1 MRKVIYCLVFAFSF
15 LALACQKE
23 DPEADIHGIITLSKE
38 SLEFDATGPTL
49 KIILNVS
56 STFQWTATVDQSWV
70 DLSRQSGEGS
80 TDYKM
85 TVEVKPNNHQESR
98 TATITFKSGATVKE
112 LPVIQ
117 KQGAMIIDP
126 SQVKDYDKIYV
137 PSDQK
142 SHGFL
147 DSSKQWFFGRSAQ
160 SEHFILFWEKDY
172 GEYGDTTPKDAP
184 KPFTV
189 DVDALLD
196 WAEKCFDY
204 YCNTLRFVDHG
215 QGKSYTDKYKM
226 HIRLVHSTTWKAEGF
241 GVDDVIGVLAVNP
254 DAAVDKSTLAH
265 EIGHIFQY
273 QVYCDQVLNHE
284 VSNSF
289 HSGWRYEIGSIGCG
303 FWEQTSQWQSFLM
316 CPDQALNNWYFAGS
330 TQETTDGEDLG
341 CFVTNCHRHF
351 LHEVMRYSSY
361 FFHYYITDKYGMDAL
376 GRLWRGSRYP
386 DDALQ
391 AYKKVFGVSQEELNR
406 DIYNYAAK
414 CVTWDFKDLAED
426 GLKHLDQIR
435 WKSIKGADGFY
446 KVADSRSPE
455 ATGFNVIKLKSVKA
469 GKDVSI
475 DFEGLSTK
483 TDAGWTIGFVGLDK
497 NNRRHYSEPLTINK
511 AGDLK
516 GTTTWTVPEGCT
528 KVWAVVACTP
538 DKYYSHGWDNN
549 LANDTTWP
557 YQIKVSGASL

>member
-1 MRKVIYCLVFAFSF
+1 MRKVIYCLAILLPF
-15 LALACQKE
+15 LTLSCQKD
-23 DPEADIHGIITLSKE
+23 DPEADIHGIITLSQDN
-38 SLEFDATGPTL
+38 LEFDANSNL

-56 STFQWTATVDQSWV
+56 STYQWTATVDQSWV
-70 DLSRQSGEGS
+70 DLSRESGEGS
-80 TDYKM
+80 TDYKL
-85 TVEVKPNNHQESR
+85 TVEVKPNNHQEPR
-98 TATITFKSGATVKE
+98 GATITFKSGATVKE
-112 LPVIQ
+112 VPVLQ
-117 KQGAMIIDP
+117 KQGAKVLTP
-126 SQVKDYDKIYV
+126 SDIKDYDRIYI
-137 PSDQK
+137 PSDMK
-142 SHGFL
+142 SHGFM
-147 DSSKQWFFGRSAQ
+147 DSSKQWYFGRSAQ
-160 SEHFILFWEKDY
+160 SEHFIIFWEKDY

-184 KPFTV
+184 KPYTV

-204 YCNTLRFVDHG
+204 YCNTLHFVDNG

-284 VSNSF
+284 VADNF
-289 HSGWRYEIGSIGCG
+289 HSGWRYEIGSVGCG

-341 CFVTNCHRHF
+341 CFVINCHRHF

-391 AYKKVFGVSQEELNR
+391 AYMKVFNVSLEELNR

-414 CVTWDFKDLAED
+414 CVTWDFKDIASE
-426 GLKHLDQIR
+426 GVKHLDKIN
-435 WKSIKGADGFY
+435 WKSTKTADGFY
-446 KVADSRSPE
+446 KVADSRCPE

-483 TDAGWTIGFVGLDK
+483 ADAGWTVGFVGLDK
-497 NNRRHYSEPLTINK
+497 NNRRHYSEPITINK
-511 AGDLK
+511 ASDFK
-516 GTTTWTVPEGCT
+516 GTATWTVPEGCT

-549 LANDTTWP
+549 LANDATWP